1 MKDYKALQNGSDIR
15 GVALETEGG
24 KPVNLTDEAVSDLG
38 RGFVRWLSEKTGKPA
53 ESLGIAVGR
62 DSRVTGP
69 HIQEVLCDALGKAG
83 ASVLDCGM
91 ATTPAMFMATVN
103 DEASAEG
110 SVMITASHLPYERN
124 GLKFF
129 TRDGGLDKADISKI
143 IEYAQAMEPFGET
156 KEPAVFEFYLMDF
169 YAIHLKRIICSGLG
183 EEPAIDKKTGREIF
197 GQPLRGLKIA
207 VDAGN
212 GAGGFYV
219 SDVLEPLGADC
230 RGSQFLEPD
239 GTFPNHVPNPENKEA
254 MESICAAVK
263 ASGADLGL
271 IFDTDVDRSAAV
283 DEHGREIGRNR
294 IVALA
299 AVLAS
304 EGHPGTTIVTDSITS
319 TQLGAFL
326 TKDLG
331 LKHLRFKRGYKNVIN
346 KGLELN
352 AAGEDCQLAIET
364 SGHAAMKENYFLD
377 DGAYLA
383 TRIVIKAAQLKKQG
397 LGISSLLEKLEDPL
411 EAKEIR
417 FSLTAKD
424 FAPYA
429 QGILDR
435 IESAVKAGE
444 LAGASLELP
453 NYEGVRINFDK
464 THGDGWLLIR
474 KSLHDPVMPMNIE
487 SNTAGGVDLI
497 VRQLLP
503 VLREFPELETDI

>member
-15 GVALETEGG
+15 GVAMEVPGG
-24 KPVNLTDEAVSDLG
+24 KPVDLTDEAIADLG
-38 RGFVRWLSEKTGKPA
+38 RGFVRWLSERCGKAP

-62 DSRVTGP
+62 DSRITGP

-103 DEASAEG
+103 DEVAPEG
-110 SVMITASHLPYERN
+110 SVMITASHLPSERN

-143 IEYAQAMEPFGET
+143 IEYAEESSAEAN
-156 KEPAVFEFYLMDF
+156 AVPLVYEFYLMDF
-169 YAIHLKRIICSGLG
+169 YAIHLKRIICKGLG
-183 EEPAIDKKTGREIF
+183 EEPAIDKKTGREVF
-197 GQPLRGLKIA
+197 GQPLKGLKIV

-230 RGSQFLEPD
+230 SGSQFLEPD
-239 GTFPNHVPNPENKEA
+239 GSFPNHIPNPENKEA

-263 ASGADLGL
+263 KSGADLGI

-283 DEHGREIGRNR
+283 DEHGREIARNR

-304 EGHPGTTIVTDSITS
+304 EGHPGTTVVTDSITS

-352 AAGEDCQLAIET
+352 AAGIDCQLAIET
-364 SGHAAMKENYFLD
+364 SGHAAMKDNWFLD

-397 LGISSLLEKLEDPL
+397 KGISCLLDGLKDPL
-411 EAKEIR
+411 EAKEYR
-417 FSLTAKD
+417 FAIKAEN
-424 FAPYA
+424 FAEYA
-429 QGILDR
+429 QNVLDR
-435 IESAVKAGE
+435 VE
-444 LAGASLELP
+444 LVVNEKGLEGASLELP
-453 NYEGVRINFDK
+453 NYEGVRVNFDK
-464 THGDGWLLIR
+464 DHGAGWLLIR
-474 KSLHDPVMPMNIE
+474 KSLHDPVMPMNVE
-487 SNTAGGVDLI
+487 SDIPGGVDRIYQTILP
-497 VRQLLP
+497 LLKQFDR
-503 VLREFPELETDI
+503 LDLG